1 MKVLITR
8 EIPRAG
14 IDILRKRPQLELD
27 IRKGSPLSDKDLK
40 KAIVGVDAIVPV
52 IPDKVTKEVLE
63 AAGPQLKLVAAYSVG
78 YDHIDVPA
86 ATSMGIY
93 VSNTPGDLT
102 QAVAEHSFAL
112 LMAVARKVVAA
123 DRFVADGKYK
133 YWDPMIFLG
142 PTLQGNT
149 IGIIGMGRIGQR
161 MAKIAKGGFD
171 MKVLYHDVTRN
182 DKVEMES
189 GALYVSLDDLLERSD
204 FVSLHVPL
212 MPATHHLIG
221 RNELK
226 KMRPTAIL
234 VNTSRGPVIDED
246 ALNILSVGSRG
257 TARVGLR
264 LLRRVRDF
272 AQSNNNSV
280 VDSDTVKS
288 TMELLNIDDLG
299 LEGIDREILRVI
311 YNNFDGGPVGVSTLA
326 ASISEEVST
335 VLDVHEPYLMKLG
348 LLKRTSRGR
357 VLTPKG
363 IKYVEGIWQ

>member
-1 MKVLITR
+1 MRVLITR

-40 KAIVGVDAIVPV
+40 KSIVGVDAIVPV
-52 IPDKVTKEVLE
+52 IPDKITKEVLE

-149 IGIIGMGRIGQR
+149 IGIVGMGRIGQR
-161 MAKIAKGGFD
+161 MAKIAKSGFD

-246 ALNILSVGSRG
+246 ALAVALKENWIEG
-257 TARVGLR
+257 A
-264 LLRRVRDF
+264 
-272 AQSNNNSV
+272 
-280 VDSDTVKS
+280 
-288 TMELLNIDDLG
+288 
-299 LEGIDREILRVI
+299 GIDVFENEPNI
-311 YNNFDGGPVGVSTLA
+311 Y
-326 ASISEEVST
+326 
-335 VLDVHEPYLMKLG
+335 K
-348 LLKRTSRGR
+348 LLKQVPNA
-357 VLTPKG
+357 VLTPHIGSATREARIEMARMVAEDVIEVLLNKKPP
-363 IKYVEGIWQ
+363 INLVNKDLKTPRL

>member
-1 MKVLITR
+1 MRVLITR

-40 KAIVGVDAIVPV
+40 KSIVGVDAIVPV
-52 IPDKVTKEVLE
+52 IPDKITKEVLE

-149 IGIIGMGRIGQR
+149 IGIVGMGRIGQR
-161 MAKIAKGGFD
+161 MAKIAKSGFD

-226 KMRPTAIL
+226 KMRPAAIL

-246 ALNILSVGSRG
+246 ALAVALKENWIEG
-257 TARVGLR
+257 A
-264 LLRRVRDF
+264 
-272 AQSNNNSV
+272 
-280 VDSDTVKS
+280 
-288 TMELLNIDDLG
+288 
-299 LEGIDREILRVI
+299 GIDVFENEPNI
-311 YNNFDGGPVGVSTLA
+311 Y
-326 ASISEEVST
+326 
-335 VLDVHEPYLMKLG
+335 K
-348 LLKRTSRGR
+348 LLKQVPNA
-357 VLTPKG
+357 VLTPHIGSATREARIEMARMVAEDVIEVLLNKKPP
-363 IKYVEGIWQ
+363 INLVNKDLKTPRL

>member
-1 MKVLITR
+1 MRVLITR

-40 KAIVGVDAIVPV
+40 KSIVGVDAIVPV
-52 IPDKVTKEVLE
+52 IPDKITKEVLE

-78 YDHIDVPA
+78 YDHIDVSA

-149 IGIIGMGRIGQR
+149 IGIVGMGRIGQR
-161 MAKIAKGGFD
+161 MAKIAKSGFD

-204 FVSLHVPL
+204 FVSLYVPL

-226 KMRPTAIL
+226 KMRPAAIL

-246 ALNILSVGSRG
+246 ALAVALKENWIEG
-257 TARVGLR
+257 A
-264 LLRRVRDF
+264 
-272 AQSNNNSV
+272 
-280 VDSDTVKS
+280 
-288 TMELLNIDDLG
+288 
-299 LEGIDREILRVI
+299 GIDVFENEPNI
-311 YNNFDGGPVGVSTLA
+311 Y
-326 ASISEEVST
+326 
-335 VLDVHEPYLMKLG
+335 K
-348 LLKRTSRGR
+348 LLKQVPNA
-357 VLTPKG
+357 VLTPHIGSATREARIEMARMVAEDVIEVLLNKKPP
-363 IKYVEGIWQ
+363 INLVNKDLKTPRL